1 MTPADLVLAGLAAFA
16 AGGVNA
22 LAGGGTLLSFPMLLA
37 LGVPPVSANVTNT
50 VSLSPGYFGGTLAQ
64 RDDLRGQRRRLY
76 VLMPVA
82 AVGGLIGGALL
93 LHTPDRVFEV
103 LVPILILGA
112 VVVLALGDQVKR
124 RVANRISHAH
134 GAAEELLRP
143 AIGVFVASIYGGY
156 FGGGL
161 GIIVLAV
168 LGVVLVDTM
177 TRLNALKQCTSLVV
191 NACAA
196 LFFLTSGHVVW
207 SAAAVMCVA
216 ALAGGFSGG
225 RIAHRVSAATLQRIV
240 LAIGVL
246 VAVGYT
252 INLVV
257 PD

>member
-1 MTPADLVLAGLAAFA
+1 MTPGDLVLAGLGAFL
-16 AGGVNA
+16 AGVVNA

-50 VSLSPGYFGGTLAQ
+50 VALSPGYLGGTIAQ

-82 AVGGLIGGALL
+82 AVGGLIGGVLL
-93 LHTPDRVFEV
+93 LRTPERVFDA
-103 LVPILILGA
+103 LVPVLIVAA
-112 VVVLALGDQVKR
+112 VAILALGDQVKR
-124 RVANRISHAH
+124 RVADRMSHAH

-143 AIGVFVASIYGGY
+143 AIGVFLAAIYGGY

-196 LFFLTSGHVVW
+196 LFFLSSGHVIW
-207 SAAAVMCVA
+207 SAAAVMCVG
-216 ALAGGFSGG
+216 ALVGGFSGG
-225 RIAHRVSAATLQRIV
+225 RVAHRISARQLQRVV
-240 LAIGVL
+240 LAIGVA

-252 INLVV
+252 AKLVLA
-257 PD
+257 

>member
-93 LHTPDRVFEV
+93 LNTPDRVFEV
-103 LVPILILGA
+103 LVPILIVIA
-112 VVVLALGDQVKR
+112 VAVLALGDRVKR
-124 RVANRISHAH
+124 RVAQRMSHAH
-134 GAAEELLRP
+134 GAAEELVRP
-143 AIGVFVASIYGGY
+143 AVGIFLAAIYGGY

-168 LGVVLVDTM
+168 LGIVLIDTM

-207 SAAAVMCVA
+207 SAAVVMCIA

-225 RIAHRVSAATLQRIV
+225 RVAHRVSAATLQRIV

-252 INLVV
+252 VNLVV
-257 PD
+257 SG